1 MTKASRQTIVFM
13 SFLLCTGLSS
23 VAFAGYDVHITRAK
37 EWAESEKTPI
47 KLDEWTACIRS
58 DHELKLIDPK
68 DANARGDAIWTD
80 PTGKREVYFSYFKGE
95 IFVKD
100 PDERI
105 IAKMKQ
111 IARKLKARVVGDDGE
126 DYK

>member
-1 MTKASRQTIVFM
+1 MSTVSRRPAIVIF
-13 SFLLCTGLSS
+13 FLLCAGLGS
-23 VAFAGYDVHITRAK
+23 VAFAGYDVHITRSAD
-37 EWAESEKTPI
+37 WTESEKVPI
-47 KLDEWTACIRS
+47 KLEEWMKYVRS
-58 DHELKLIDPK
+58 DHEFKLIEPK
-68 DANARGDAIWTD
+68 DANARGDASWTD
-80 PTGKREVYFSYFKGE
+80 PDGKREVHFSYSKGE